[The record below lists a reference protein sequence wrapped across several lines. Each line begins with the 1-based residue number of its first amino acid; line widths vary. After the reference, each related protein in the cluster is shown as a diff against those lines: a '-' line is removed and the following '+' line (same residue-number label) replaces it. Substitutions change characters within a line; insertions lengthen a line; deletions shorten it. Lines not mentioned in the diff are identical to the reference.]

1 MRVFIDECIDWRLSR
16 DIAGHDVKTA
26 HQMGWSGIK
35 NGVLLALVS
44 GKFDVFVT
52 VDRNL
57 AFQNVV
63 ANLPFAVIVLH
74 AHTNRLEDLLPLI
87 PALMR
92 AIEQSKPGE
101 LRRIRA

>member
-63 ANLPFAVIVLH
+63 TNLPFAVIVLH
-74 AHTNRLEDLLPLI
+74 AHTNRLDDLRPLM
-87 PALMR
+87 PELMR
-92 AIEQSKPGE
+92 VMEQSKPGE
-101 LRRIRA
+101 LRRIQG

>member
-1 MRVFIDECIDWRLSR
+1 MRVFVDECIDWRLSR

-26 HQMGWSGIK
+26 HQRGWSGIK

-74 AHTNRLEDLLPLI
+74 AHTNRLDDLRPLM
-87 PALMR
+87 PELMR
-92 AIEQSKPGE
+92 VMQQSTPGE
-101 LRRIRA
+101 LRRIQA

>member
-1 MRVFIDECIDWRLSR
+1 
-16 DIAGHDVKTA
+16 
-26 HQMGWSGIK
+26 MGWSGIK

-63 ANLPFAVIVLH
+63 TNLPFAVIVLP
-74 AHTNRLEDLLPLI
+74 AHTNRLDDLRPLM
-87 PALMR
+87 PELMR
-92 AIEQSKPGE
+92 VMEQSKPGE
-101 LRRIRA
+101 LRRIQG